1 VRGRHA
7 TRNTAEHALCS
18 VSSLFLLI
26 GWGVWWWVLVGET
39 TALRAVDDGGCT
51 ALHAAALGGHRQV
64 MELLEAAGVAP
75 DLMDGAGRT
84 ARSYYLGIARDAMDN
99 DRRHHPAL
107 SEDRKADLPAVA
119 DADGAVA
126 ANREAVA
133 TTAAVA
139 AATTT
144 TTTKKTAAT
153 PEQAGETTP
162 AIGGE
167 DEEEEEEEEECRGGG
182 AGASLLRLLLLEEA
196 AWLRRQQA
204 SGACPTAAQL
214 AAFLRR
220 FCTRLRACSSQGG
233 ITPPLRG
240 APNHPPPPP
249 CAHTLAI
256 TFSPRDIHSQPCL
269 HSAPDAFGCHPT
281 AVWNSLCHVYCIRRA
296 CSERLAGVGW
306 DVEANAPV
314 HGSRPPAALS
324 VVLAVEAL
332 LQAASTVVND
342 GES

>member
-233 ITPPLRG
+233 ITPPLRC

-249 CAHTLAI
+249 
-256 TFSPRDIHSQPCL
+256 
-269 HSAPDAFGCHPT
+269 APTRWP
-281 AVWNSLCHVYCIRRA
+281 SL
-296 CSERLAGVGW
+296 
-306 DVEANAPV
+306 
-314 HGSRPPAALS
+314 SRPVTSTANHASTQHPMHLAATRLRCGIHCVMS
-324 VVLAVEAL
+324 TAL
-332 LQAASTVVND
+332 GVRAASVWRASA
-342 GES
+342 GMLKPMLPCMGRGRPPRCRWSWRSRRCCKLLAL

>member
-1 VRGRHA
+1 M
-7 TRNTAEHALCS
+7 
-18 VSSLFLLI
+18 
-26 GWGVWWWVLVGET
+26 WWWVGET

-75 DLMDGAGRT
+75 DSMDGAGRT
-84 ARSYYLGIARDAMDN
+84 ARSYYLGIARDTMDD

-107 SEDRKADLPAVA
+107 SEDGKADLPAIA

-133 TTAAVA
+133 TTTAAAA

-144 TTTKKTAAT
+144 TKETAAT

-167 DEEEEEEEEECRGGG
+167 EEEEGRGGG

-233 ITPPLRG
+233 ITPPLRC
-240 APNHPPPPP
+240 APDQPRPPPPP
-249 CAHTLAI
+249 
-256 TFSPRDIHSQPCL
+256 
-269 HSAPDAFGCHPT
+269 APT
-281 AVWNSLCHVYCIRRA
+281 R
-296 CSERLAGVGW
+296 
-306 DVEANAPV
+306 
-314 HGSRPPAALS
+314 
-324 VVLAVEAL
+324 
-332 LQAASTVVND
+332 
-342 GES
+342 